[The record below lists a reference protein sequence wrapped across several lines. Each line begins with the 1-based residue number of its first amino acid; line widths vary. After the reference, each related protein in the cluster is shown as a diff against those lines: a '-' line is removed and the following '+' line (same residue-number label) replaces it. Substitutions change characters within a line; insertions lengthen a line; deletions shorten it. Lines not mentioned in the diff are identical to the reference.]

1 MLKLLKLKLL
11 TTIVLL
17 GCSIS
22 LLASNTGIGCTH
34 LSTGGVVVE
43 DAIVKDSVLVSY
55 NDLRLANSKL
65 IELDYEKKINNTL
78 RSIIV
83 NDSIIIQHYKSNNY
97 LMNKSYKKA
106 IRQRNIAI
114 GGGIVFSI
122 VTLLLLLK

>member
-1 MLKLLKLKLL
+1 M
-11 TTIVLL
+11 IVLL
-17 GCSIS
+17 GCSIN
-22 LLASNTGIGCTH
+22 LLASSVDMTCTH

-43 DAIVKDSVLVSY
+43 DSVLISY

-65 IELDYEKKINNTL
+65 IELDYEKKINTTL
-78 RSIIV
+78 RTIV
-83 NDSIIIQHYKSNNY
+83 ANDSIIIQHYKNNNT
-97 LMNKSYKKA
+97 LLNKSYKKA

>member
-1 MLKLLKLKLL
+1 M
-11 TTIVLL
+11 IVLL
-17 GCSIS
+17 SCSIN
-22 LLASNTGIGCTH
+22 LLASNTNMNHTY

-43 DAIVKDSVLVSY
+43 DSVLVSY
-55 NDLRLANSKL
+55 DDLRLANSKL
-65 IELDYEKKINNTL
+65 IELDYEKKINTTL

-83 NDSIIIQHYKSNNY
+83 NDSIIIQHYKSSNA

-114 GGGIVFSI
+114 GGGVVFSI

>member
-1 MLKLLKLKLL
+1 M

-65 IELDYEKKINNTL
+65 IELDYEKKINNKL
-78 RSIIV
+78 RSVIT
-83 NDSIIIQHYKSNNY
+83 NDSIIIKDYKVLNERI
-97 LMNKSYKKA
+97 NKDCKKA
-106 IRQRNIAI
+106 ISQRNIMFGSATVLFI
-114 GGGIVFSI
+114 TTII
-122 VTLLLLLK
+122 TLLVK

>member
-1 MLKLLKLKLL
+1 M
-11 TTIVLL
+11 IVLL
-17 GCSIS
+17 GCSIN
-22 LLASNTGIGCTH
+22 LLASNTNMNHTY

-43 DAIVKDSVLVSY
+43 DSVLVSY

-65 IELDYEKKINNTL
+65 IELDYEKKINTTL

-83 NDSIIIQHYKSNNY
+83 NDSIIIQHYKSSNA
-97 LMNKSYKKA
+97 LINKSYKKA

-114 GGGIVFSI
+114 GGGVVFSI

>member
-1 MLKLLKLKLL
+1 M
-11 TTIVLL
+11 IVLL
-17 GCSIS
+17 GCSIN
-22 LLASNTGIGCTH
+22 LLASNTNMNNTY

-43 DAIVKDSVLVSY
+43 DSVLVSY

-65 IELDYEKKINNTL
+65 IELDYEKKINATL

-83 NDSIIIQHYKSNNY
+83 NDSIIIQHYKNNNT
-97 LMNKSYKKA
+97 LLNKSYKKA

>member
-1 MLKLLKLKLL
+1 MLNQLKLKVL
-11 TTIVLL
+11 TMIVLL
-17 GCSIS
+17 GCSIN
-22 LLASNTGIGCTH
+22 LLASNTNMNHTY

-43 DAIVKDSVLVSY
+43 DSVLVSY

-65 IELDYEKKINNTL
+65 IELDYEKKINTTL

-83 NDSIIIQHYKSNNY
+83 NDSIIIQHYKSSNA
-97 LMNKSYKKA
+97 LINKSYKKA

-114 GGGIVFSI
+114 GGGVVFSI

>member
-1 MLKLLKLKLL
+1 M
-11 TTIVLL
+11 IVLL
-17 GCSIS
+17 GCSIN
-22 LLASNTGIGCTH
+22 LLASNTNTDCTH

-65 IELDYEKKINNTL
+65 IELDYEKKINTTL
-78 RSIIV
+78 RNIIT
-83 NDSIIIQHYKSNNY
+83 NDSIIIQQYKRSNT
-97 LMNKSYKKA
+97 LLNKSYKKA